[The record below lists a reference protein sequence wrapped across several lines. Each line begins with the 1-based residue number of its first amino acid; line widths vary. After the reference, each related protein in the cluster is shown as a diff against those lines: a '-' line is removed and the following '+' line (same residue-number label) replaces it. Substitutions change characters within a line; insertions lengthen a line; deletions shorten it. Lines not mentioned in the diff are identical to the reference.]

1 MTKIEAALVT
11 GATRG
16 IGRAV
21 SERLSKEGLHVV
33 GLARSESAQFPGTL
47 KCLDLEDEVQTQAVL
62 SDLSERFAFTRLV
75 LNAGLNVMQRIEDVD
90 LADFDRVITL
100 NLRSSIQCVQAVL
113 PAMRAKKWGR
123 IVSIA
128 SRSMLGRRRATSYA
142 AAKAGLVGASRSWA
156 LELAPEG
163 ITVNVVAPGPIDTEM
178 WRSNNPADSPSTID
192 MVSAIPIG
200 RIGTS
205 EEVAAAVG
213 YFLSSESSFTTGQVL
228 FVCGGLSIGG
238 SHL

>member
-1 MTKIEAALVT
+1 MEATLVT

-21 SERLSKEGLHVV
+21 AERLSREGHHVV
-33 GLARSESAQFPGTL
+33 GLARSDSAGFPGTVRRV
-47 KCLDLEDEVQTQAVL
+47 DLEDEVETGVVL
-62 SDLSERFAFTRLV
+62 SELVERFDFTRLV
-75 LNAGLNVMQRIEDVD
+75 LNAGLNVLQSVEDVN
-90 LADFDRVITL
+90 LADFDRVMKL
-100 NLRSSIQCVQAVL
+100 NLRSSIQCLKAAI
-113 PAMRAKKWGR
+113 PAMKARKFGR

-142 AAKAGLVGASRSWA
+142 AAKAGLVAASRSWA

-178 WRSNNPADSPSTID
+178 WRTNNPADSPATVG
-192 MVSAIPIG
+192 MVNAIPMG
-200 RIGTS
+200 RLGTP

-213 YFLSSESSFTTGQVL
+213 YFLSPESSFTTGQVL

-238 SHL
+238 AQL